1 MTVTSDAWKIVS
13 ATDGAWVRAAVA
25 DVVTAGRAP
34 ALARARFLTDL
45 TARLRR
51 CVRQGGE
58 WEVGLHIRQATA
70 GREGELTVR
79 FRPIVQPVPD
89 QQDEPPLVCPL
100 AHGPVR
106 ARTGRR
112 PPLSEALWHADDN
125 TSAVLDR
132 LDEQTRLVEMY
143 RHELHQTNQGVLAL
157 HSDLAAA
164 ALAQRD
170 LFQAERAARAEA
182 ERARRLLTFLA
193 DASATI
199 TASLSHSA
207 ILGCLSDLLVPEYAA
222 ELDVWL
228 FDQDRTEGTRGGREH
243 PAAAVVAARTG
254 RPQHAAARPGNL
266 PGIHDLAPSALS
278 ERPLLAVPLAAH
290 DLLGVLTLTAPGPR
304 FDPDTSVMLVELAH
318 RVAIALDHARRYE
331 QYRVTAET
339 LQHAQLTDLPTAP
352 GLLMT
357 ARYLPATR
365 GLNIGGD
372 WYDVFHQPDGS
383 LLAVIGDVTGHGLRA
398 AVVMGQLRTALR
410 AYAVEDGSP
419 GEILTRLHRMLR
431 HLQPELYATAVIA
444 RIRPGHSDVVWA
456 SAGHPPPVVR
466 DANGTVRVLDT
477 KPGVMLGVPVAHTY
491 ADQTAELPPGSSLLL
506 YTDGLVE
513 RRSRGMDVGIEA
525 LSRILA
531 AVSTQDLEQD
541 MDAAAD
547 DLLTSLLRDS
557 ARDDDVCLLL
567 CHSRAA
573 AGRAG
578 GQEAAGASDGGHRAR
593 RSRGGSDD
601 GKAAVRGVQDRQELR
616 QL

>member
-58 WEVGLHIRQATA
+58 WEAGLHIRQATA

-79 FRPIVQPVPD
+79 LRPIAQPVPD

-106 ARTGRR
+106 ARPGRR

-157 HSDLAAA
+157 HSD
-164 ALAQRD
+164 
-170 LFQAERAARAEA
+170 
-182 ERARRLLTFLA
+182 
-193 DASATI
+193 
-199 TASLSHSA
+199 
-207 ILGCLSDLLVPEYAA
+207 
-222 ELDVWL
+222 
-228 FDQDRTEGTRGGREH
+228 
-243 PAAAVVAARTG
+243 
-254 RPQHAAARPGNL
+254 
-266 PGIHDLAPSALS
+266 
-278 ERPLLAVPLAAH
+278 
-290 DLLGVLTLTAPGPR
+290 
-304 FDPDTSVMLVELAH
+304 
-318 RVAIALDHARRYE
+318 
-331 QYRVTAET
+331 
-339 LQHAQLTDLPTAP
+339 
-352 GLLMT
+352 
-357 ARYLPATR
+357 
-365 GLNIGGD
+365 
-372 WYDVFHQPDGS
+372 
-383 LLAVIGDVTGHGLRA
+383 
-398 AVVMGQLRTALR
+398 
-410 AYAVEDGSP
+410 
-419 GEILTRLHRMLR
+419 
-431 HLQPELYATAVIA
+431 
-444 RIRPGHSDVVWA
+444 
-456 SAGHPPPVVR
+456 
-466 DANGTVRVLDT
+466 
-477 KPGVMLGVPVAHTY
+477 
-491 ADQTAELPPGSSLLL
+491 QTAELPPGSSLLL

-531 AVSTQDLEQD
+531 AVSTRDLEQD

-578 GQEAAGASDGGHRAR
+578 GQEVAGASDGGHRAR